1 MVFRGFS
8 LKRGIDFINVCLKQ
22 GIVTRPYI
30 FVNLQKPHCK
40 PKFYQFA
47 NAELEIISRLAPV
60 KLSGQTHFCSDT
72 THFWP
77 DKYPLRHIS
86 IKSPPPPPH
95 NVYISNKYIFYAF
108 IVHAASNSM
117 LERTVQP
124 QSSAES
130 ILHLC
135 IQLSLQFFVFYTVKF

>member
-1 MVFRGFS
+1 MVHANLERNFPFGRF
-8 LKRGIDFINVCLKQ
+8 CLPFAQ
-22 GIVTRPYI
+22 TVDQP
-30 FVNLQKPHCK
+30 VSSCK
-40 PKFYQFA
+40 WYTTT
-47 NAELEIISRLAPV
+47 ELEIISRLAPV
-60 KLSGQTHFCSDT
+60 KLSGQTYFCSDT

-86 IKSPPPPPH
+86 IKSPLPPH
-95 NVYISNKYIFYAF
+95 NVYISSKYIFYAF

>member
-1 MVFRGFS
+1 MKKCPYYRGRGDAWSHFS
-8 LKRGIDFINVCLKQ
+8 KLPITFGA
-22 GIVTRPYI
+22 P
-30 FVNLQKPHCK
+30 
-40 PKFYQFA
+40 
-47 NAELEIISRLAPV
+47 ELEIISRLAPV
-60 KLSGQTHFCSDT
+60 KLSGQTYFCSDT